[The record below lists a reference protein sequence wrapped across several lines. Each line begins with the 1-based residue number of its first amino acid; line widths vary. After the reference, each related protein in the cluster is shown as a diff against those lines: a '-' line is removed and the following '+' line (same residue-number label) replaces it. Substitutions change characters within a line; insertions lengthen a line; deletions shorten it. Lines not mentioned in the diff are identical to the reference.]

1 MKGRSLSR
9 RQVMRQLSCAAGVVT
24 LGASGLGWALRDA
37 LAEENA
43 PWSYADPA
51 QWPHLAPAC
60 GGTRQSPVDL
70 GTAAPAE
77 AEALAFNWSPFAAD
91 LAHNGHTLQVAPRAG
106 AAAGSITLGNT
117 RFDFLQFHFHHP
129 SEHAVAGKRWPL
141 EVHLVHKIAEADT
154 AEARLAVIGILFR
167 PGRENDVL
175 AGMLKALPRA
185 GQQKQIADPIDL
197 TGLLPA
203 NAATFFYQGS
213 LTTPPCSEVVSWIV
227 FRDPIEAGI
236 GQIER
241 LKQAMPVNARPL
253 QPSAGRSLGLDL
265 F

>member
-9 RQVMRQLSCAAGVVT
+9 RQVMRQLSCAAGAVT

-77 AEALAFNWSPFAAD
+77 ADALAFNWSPFAAD

-106 AAAGSITLGNT
+106 TTAGGITLGNT
-117 RFDFLQFHFHHP
+117 V
-129 SEHAVAGKRWPL
+129 AVTTAANGYTATVSNASISTGFTKCQ
-141 EVHLVHKIAEADT
+141 VQVGGGASAAVDGVIA
-154 AEARLAVIGILFR
+154 
-167 PGRENDVL
+167 
-175 AGMLKALPRA
+175 
-185 GQQKQIADPIDL
+185 
-197 TGLLPA
+197 
-203 NAATFFYQGS
+203 
-213 LTTPPCSEVVSWIV
+213 CS
-227 FRDPIEAGI
+227 
-236 GQIER
+236 
-241 LKQAMPVNARPL
+241 
-253 QPSAGRSLGLDL
+253 
-265 F
+265 